1 MDRWFFIRQKTGVR
15 RLKNY
20 RQSQIEKNLQLRAR
34 IIQAVRKFFIQRQY
48 LEVDTPI
55 RLPAPAPE
63 AHIDAVATEDWFLQT
78 SPELGMK
85 QLLAA
90 GFTKVFQICKCFRKK
105 ERGRQHLPELTMLEW
120 YQAAGTYT
128 DLMDDCQELIGLVA
142 GQAIGS
148 NTLSYQGQTIQI
160 DPPWPRLSVDEAFRR
175 YASVG
180 AEEALAMDCF
190 EQVMVN
196 EIEPYL
202 GTTRP
207 LFLYDYPAALGALAR
222 LKPDNPLV
230 AERFELYIAGL
241 ELCNGFS
248 ELTDPLEQRKRFEAE
263 QEIRKSNHKP
273 VYPMPQNFLTALK
286 DMPDACGNALG
297 IDRLVMLFADARKID
312 DVVAF
317 VPEEL

>member
-1 MDRWFFIRQKTGVR
+1 MST
-15 RLKNY
+15 Y
-20 RQSQIEKNLQLRAR
+20 RQSELDPNLQLRAR
-34 IIQAVRKFFIQRQY
+34 IIQSVRRFFIQRQY

-55 RLPAPAPE
+55 RIPAPAPE

-78 SPELGMK
+78 SPELCMK

-90 GFTKVFQICKCFRKK
+90 GFPKVFQICKCFRNK

-120 YQAAGTYT
+120 YNAGGAYT

-142 GQAIGS
+142 EQTTLS
-148 NTLSYQGQTIQI
+148 NTLSYQGQTIRL

-175 YASVG
+175 YASLG
-180 AEEALAMDCF
+180 IEEALAKDCF
-190 EQVMVN
+190 EEVMVN
-196 EIEPYL
+196 EIEPHL

-222 LKPDNPLV
+222 LKPKNPLV

-248 ELTDPLEQRKRFEAE
+248 ELTDPLEQRKRFKAE

-273 VYPMPQNFLTALK
+273 VYPMPKNFLTALN

-297 IDRLVMLFADARKID
+297 IDRLVMLFANARTID

-317 VPEEL
+317 TPEEL

>member
-1 MDRWFFIRQKTGVR
+1 M
-15 RLKNY
+15 KNY
-20 RQSQIEKNLQLRAR
+20 RQPQIEKNLHLRAR
-34 IIQAVRKFFIQRQY
+34 IIQTVRRFFIQRQY

-55 RLPAPAPE
+55 RIPAPAPE

-78 SPELGMK
+78 SPELCMK
-85 QLLAA
+85 QLMAA
-90 GFTKVFQICKCFRKK
+90 GFSKVFQICKCFRNK

-120 YQAAGTYT
+120 YNAAGAYT

-142 GQAIGS
+142 EQTTGS
-148 NTLSYQGQTIQI
+148 NTLSYQGQAIRL

-175 YASVG
+175 YASMGVN
-180 AEEALAMDCF
+180 EALSKDCF
-190 EQVMVN
+190 EEVMVN
-196 EIEPYL
+196 HIEPHL

-222 LKPDNPLV
+222 LKPENPLV

-273 VYPMPQNFLTALK
+273 VYPMPQNFLTALN

-297 IDRLVMLFADARKID
+297 IDRLVMLFADTRKID

-317 VPEEL
+317 TPEEL